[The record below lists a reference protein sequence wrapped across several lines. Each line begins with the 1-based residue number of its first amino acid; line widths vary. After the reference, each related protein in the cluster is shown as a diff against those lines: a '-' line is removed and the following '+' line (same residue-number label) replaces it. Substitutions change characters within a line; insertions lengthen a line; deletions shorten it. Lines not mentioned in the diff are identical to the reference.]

1 MTGIGNKGRA
11 FNMAMHHANIDALT
25 FWRFIHAWVNNEFAR
40 VMLKV
45 VAANRPVAS
54 VMNFD
59 SSQRSHRARY
69 VVLSTVVVLK
79 HEELDMVVKA
89 SHRLGVRPVI
99 KDASKAGHQAYMIL
113 HIHRRSEGQVWG
125 DTAGMLDGLYLL
137 QFDSMTVAE
146 AIGTIR
152 GDTDRSSR
160 QPSLRTQLLVR

>member
-45 VAANRPVAS
+45 VAVNRPLAS

-59 SSQRSHRARY
+59 SSQRSHQARY

-99 KDASKAGHQAYMIL
+99 KDASSKLGTKHTGYFT
-113 HIHRRSEGQVWG
+113 S
-125 DTAGMLDGLYLL
+125 TAGVKGKFGVTPQACWM
-137 QFDSMTVAE
+137 DST
-146 AIGTIR
+146 
-152 GDTDRSSR
+152 SC
-160 QPSLRTQLLVR
+160 SLTR